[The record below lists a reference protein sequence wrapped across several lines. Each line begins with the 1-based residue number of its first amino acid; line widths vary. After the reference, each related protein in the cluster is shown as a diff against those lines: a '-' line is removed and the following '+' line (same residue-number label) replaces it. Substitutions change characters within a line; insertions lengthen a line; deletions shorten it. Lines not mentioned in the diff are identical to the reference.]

1 MNNEIMEYFSLLV
14 KEKGIDR
21 DYLEAVI
28 KDIFET
34 LVKKKFG
41 PNANS
46 DIIVNMEKGGI
57 EIYYE
62 REIVEELEDPVTQI
76 SIDEVNE
83 LGNEDEL
90 EVGDVYLQKIEPHE
104 FGRRLINMARQTLS
118 QKIREIE
125 REIIYRDYSAMIGEI
140 IVGEVYQIMKNG
152 ILVNHNRTEVYLP
165 KSEQI
170 PTESYTKGSTIR
182 AVVKKVEKTPKG
194 PQIIISRA
202 DNSFLKKLF
211 EIEIPE
217 IYDGL
222 IEIKGIVREPGERAK
237 VAVFSDDN
245 RIDAVGACIGM
256 KGVRISSIVKELNNE
271 YIDVISY
278 SDNPAIYV
286 QRALQPGKVKKVEV
300 DEANKK
306 CYVYADNDQIAVI
319 VGKNAVNIQ
328 LAMKL
333 TGYDIDILREAKS
346 FAEFKKDVELIDVKD
361 QLGDDV
367 YVILINNRFDTCLDV
382 LKTPKYELVKTLTEL
397 DEEQIDEILQI
408 VRKQLESAN

>member
-118 QKIREIE
+118 QKNQ
-125 REIIYRDYSAMIGEI
+125 RDWKRNNLQRLFCDDWWNYCWWSLSN
-140 IVGEVYQIMKNG
+140 Y
-152 ILVNHNRTEVYLP
+152 
-165 KSEQI
+165 
-170 PTESYTKGSTIR
+170 
-182 AVVKKVEKTPKG
+182 EKWY
-194 PQIIISRA
+194 IS
-202 DNSFLKKLF
+202 
-211 EIEIPE
+211 
-217 IYDGL
+217 
-222 IEIKGIVREPGERAK
+222 
-237 VAVFSDDN
+237 
-245 RIDAVGACIGM
+245 
-256 KGVRISSIVKELNNE
+256 
-271 YIDVISY
+271 
-278 SDNPAIYV
+278 
-286 QRALQPGKVKKVEV
+286 
-300 DEANKK
+300 
-306 CYVYADNDQIAVI
+306 
-319 VGKNAVNIQ
+319 
-328 LAMKL
+328 
-333 TGYDIDILREAKS
+333 
-346 FAEFKKDVELIDVKD
+346 
-361 QLGDDV
+361 
-367 YVILINNRFDTCLDV
+367 
-382 LKTPKYELVKTLTEL
+382 
-397 DEEQIDEILQI
+397 
-408 VRKQLESAN
+408 